1 VNIQPSYIER
11 APYLP
16 LLSNRDGKKLSPWSI
31 QRGLRAC
38 YGLSAPLA
46 LFLTFLSFA
55 IFKRIRCIDLHEIG
69 KHDMIEHDA
78 SLVHLDTPDGE
89 EFAPTN
95 IDQNLVDELMN
106 DVQRKEEGSDGTE
119 SLMNID
125 DVARARIRREKACRP
140 INKVHQE
147 IARGE
152 MAIILGV
159 WETISKDRVGIP
171 TKWVREWIGHET
183 LPDGWRP
190 THKQGLWNTIQ
201 RSKAIRMAVE
211 EMRKGTDKTSDSN
224 INDEKQ
230 TPPSK
235 KSSPCTIF

>member
-1 VNIQPSYIER
+1 
-11 APYLP
+11 
-16 LLSNRDGKKLSPWSI
+16 
-31 QRGLRAC
+31 
-38 YGLSAPLA
+38 
-46 LFLTFLSFA
+46 
-55 IFKRIRCIDLHEIG
+55 
-69 KHDMIEHDA
+69 MIEHDA

-106 DVQRKEEGSDGTE
+106 DVQHKEEGSDGTE